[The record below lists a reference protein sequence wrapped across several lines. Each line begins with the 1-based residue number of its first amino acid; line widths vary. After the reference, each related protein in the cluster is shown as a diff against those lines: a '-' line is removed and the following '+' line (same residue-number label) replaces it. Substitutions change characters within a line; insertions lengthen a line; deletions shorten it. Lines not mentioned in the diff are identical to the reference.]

1 MHAMYRSGSAR
12 PEWAIERYE
21 GGAATQLIRDVQQ
34 RRRELHDNCRV
45 EQWLTDHDVAA
56 YILYEEGRA
65 LAFALLSGYPR
76 DPRGKHRD
84 PRFLNYI
91 YTVEAQRNRGL
102 ASALL
107 RRIKMH
113 DEVTAVCWNDISE
126 RIFYKAGYVIQEIVN
141 GNAVYRYP

>member
-1 MHAMYRSGSAR
+1 MYRSVAAR
-12 PEWAIERYE
+12 PEWTIERYE
-21 GGAATQLIRDVQQ
+21 GGDATELVRDIQQ

-56 YILYEEGRA
+56 YVLYEEGRA
-65 LAFALLSGYPR
+65 LAFALLSGYPA
-76 DPRGKHRD
+76 DPRSATGHKH

-107 RRIKMH
+107 RRVKQH

-126 RIFYKAGYVIQEIVN
+126 RIFYKAGYYIQEIVN
-141 GNAVYRYP
+141 ATAVYRYP